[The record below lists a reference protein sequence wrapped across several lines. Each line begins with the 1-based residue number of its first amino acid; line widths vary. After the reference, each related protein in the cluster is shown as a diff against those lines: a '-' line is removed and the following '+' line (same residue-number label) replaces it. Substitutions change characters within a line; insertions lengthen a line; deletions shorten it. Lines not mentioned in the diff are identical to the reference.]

1 MQRTS
6 RHVIAWGLLFSLLL
20 TSQVGAASPATAMA
34 SKYEYYYQGFQAGE
48 YWVTVTKMNGIA
60 VPNGLGI
67 FNKDTGGNLNIV
79 SETMGY
85 AMILAALYDDQ
96 DTFDKLSATVQV
108 GIRSGLTPTNI
119 ETKLLPWTWTQSST
133 AGTFALKSGA
143 SSASDADINIALAYI
158 YADNASAVYGWP
170 TKPTQGSTLTY
181 NQMATNYIQAI
192 RTRDFASSASNT
204 ANKYILTDGSDQA
217 AAGDIY
223 SWHPDYS
230 DIRAYQLFANY
241 DTSYANFWQSAITYT
256 KAAWKAVFDFGSD
269 DPRTTWKS
277 QPTSTIQSSLYNVW
291 LSNATYAG
299 LTFSSNYSSVSASR
313 TASVYDTDCS
323 RMPIRLM
330 NYVNA
335 LENYDSSM
343 SGIANSILSA
353 LGSTYLGN
361 SYHLTNQ
368 INIWS
373 PFVQNG
379 KVTTQNYTAAGLLAL
394 AGDSTLPYSNR
405 QTVETNLLTQFSS
418 GTIATDFGSTDG
430 FNDSLTLWGLTVY
443 VEGNTPLQAYTAA
456 KVTGATSNTGGYLLT
471 QFRRAFRFYSAPRTR
486 PTTPKPK
493 RIVF

>member
-1 MQRTS
+1 MPISGSQRS
-6 RHVIAWGLLFSLLL
+6 PIRKRHGRL
-20 TSQVGAASPATAMA
+20 
-34 SKYEYYYQGFQAGE
+34 
-48 YWVTVTKMNGIA
+48 
-60 VPNGLGI
+60 
-67 FNKDTGGNLNIV
+67 
-79 SETMGY
+79 
-85 AMILAALYDDQ
+85 
-96 DTFDKLSATVQV
+96 
-108 GIRSGLTPTNI
+108 
-119 ETKLLPWTWTQSST
+119 
-133 AGTFALKSGA
+133 
-143 SSASDADINIALAYI
+143 
-158 YADNASAVYGWP
+158 
-170 TKPTQGSTLTY
+170 
-181 NQMATNYIQAI
+181 
-192 RTRDFASSASNT
+192 
-204 ANKYILTDGSDQA
+204 
-217 AAGDIY
+217 
-223 SWHPDYS
+223 
-230 DIRAYQLFANY
+230 
-241 DTSYANFWQSAITYT
+241 
-256 KAAWKAVFDFGSD
+256 FDFGSD
-269 DPRTTWKS
+269 DPRTTWKN

-313 TASVYDTDCS
+313 TASVYETDCS

-418 GTIATDFGSTDG
+418 GTIETDFGSTDG

-471 QFRRAFRFYSAPRTR
+471 QFRRAFRFYSVPRTR
-486 PTTPKPK
+486 PTTPNPK